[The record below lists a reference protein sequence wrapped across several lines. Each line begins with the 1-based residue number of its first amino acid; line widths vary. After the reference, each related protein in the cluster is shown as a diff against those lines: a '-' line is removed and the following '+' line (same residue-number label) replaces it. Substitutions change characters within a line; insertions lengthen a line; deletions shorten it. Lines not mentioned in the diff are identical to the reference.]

1 MSATHSAI
9 FEFLRFCN
17 SKVVIGIK
25 SNVTDW
31 NSEYAGCKFVDI
43 WTPE

>member
-9 FEFLRFCN
+9 FEFLRFRN

-25 SNVTDW
+25 SDW

-43 WTPE
+43 WAPE